1 MEHVGAKMT
10 AERLSCAFQVG
21 NPSTQVALV
30 GMERDRMP
38 DDLKAVL
45 KGIGAELRKQHSD
58 MLHDKVPDGIAE
70 LLKQL
75 DQPSKDS

>member
-1 MEHVGAKMT
+1 MT
-10 AERLSCAFQVG
+10 ALCAAFLCVPLG

-30 GMERDRMP
+30 GMERDPMP

-45 KGIGAELRKQHSD
+45 KDIGAELRKQHSD
-58 MLHDKVPDGIAE
+58 MLHGKVPDGIAE

-75 DQPSKDS
+75 DQPSEDSRHS